1 MSELRNRRDNLFS
14 RMQEN
19 SAAVVFAG
27 APKICSEDEAYPF
40 LANRNFF
47 YLTGIEQENSILL
60 LVKGIGEK
68 KVYLFVDE
76 YNELKEKWTG
86 KRITF
91 EEAASVS
98 EIDNVYATTSFEHML
113 SLALTPTN
121 NQYGKISTLYI
132 DLSPELKIKDCY
144 STVNFEEFV
153 HAEYPNIETAN
164 LFPLVRDLRAVKSSV
179 EITNIVNAINLTN
192 GGISQLILDLK
203 PGLVEK
209 SVSDSFEF
217 YGRKHGCYQLA
228 FSTIVAGGKNATC
241 LHYPQQKDALKDNTL
256 VLFDLGY
263 TCEGYSA
270 DISRTYP
277 VNGKFTELQKKIYEA
292 VLTCNKSVI
301 NYVRAGMT
309 IKELQEYA
317 TEVLKKECI
326 ARGLM
331 EPDGDI
337 RKYYYHNVSHFLG
350 LDTHD
355 VGDREK
361 PLENG
366 NVITVEPGLYF
377 AEHGIGVRIE
387 DDVLIR
393 EGRGECLSKN
403 IAKEVADIE
412 RIFETK
418 RR

>member
-1 MSELRNRRDNLFS
+1 MSELKNRRNNLFA
-14 RMQEN
+14 RMKEG

-27 APKICSEDEAYPF
+27 APKISSEDAQYPF

-60 LVKGIGEK
+60 LVKGLGEK

-86 KRITF
+86 KRLSF
-91 EEAASVS
+91 EEASSVADV
-98 EIDNVYATTSFEHML
+98 DNVYATTSFEHML
-113 SLALTPTN
+113 SLALKATD

-132 DLSPELKIKDCY
+132 DLSPELKIKDAY
-144 STVNFEEFV
+144 STVDFEDFI
-153 HAEYPNIETAN
+153 HLEYPNTETTN
-164 LFPLVRDLRAVKSSV
+164 IYPMIRDLRMVKSIIEV
-179 EITNIVNAINLTN
+179 RNIVNAIDLTN

-209 SVSDSFEF
+209 SLADTFEF

-228 FSTIVAGGKNATC
+228 FSTIVAGGRNATC
-241 LHYPQQKDALKDNTL
+241 LHYPQQKDTLKDNSL

-277 VNGKFTELQKKIYEA
+277 VNGKFTPLQKNIYEA
-292 VLTCNKSVI
+292 VLACNKAVI
-301 NYVRAGMT
+301 GYVKSGMT
-309 IKELQEYA
+309 INDLQTYA
-317 TEVLKKECI
+317 TEILKKECI

-331 EPDGDI
+331 NENDDI

-355 VGDREK
+355 VGDRTK
-361 PLENG
+361 PLEDG

-393 EGRGECLSKN
+393 DGVGECLSKN
-403 IAKEVADIE
+403 IAKEVRDIE
-412 RIFETK
+412 KIFESK